1 MTRTGILSATSLQG
15 DACPRAY
22 LGLQRVQMDG
32 GWTRSSAQQEGN
44 AIQGR
49 GQRDDGAIVWRAT
62 KMTIVRG
69 DTEDASVRGNA
80 MTEAMMGEM
89 RRRSDHSESGNGSN
103 AAATVRWIVRGQR
116 EGAIVR
122 RAMTT
127 TIARGETEDASV
139 RGNAMMEGMTRGCDR
154 AIVQRAK
161 RARCG
166 CDRVWHIWTV
176 SAVNILTSVYIKVR
190 VLY

>member
-1 MTRTGILSATSLQG
+1 MTKTGILSATSQQG
-15 DACPRAY
+15 DARPGAY
-22 LGLQRVQMDG
+22 LCLQRVQMDG
-32 GWTRSSAQQEGN
+32 GLNRSSAQVERK

-62 KMTIVRG
+62 MTIVRG
-69 DTEDASVRGNA
+69 ETEDASVRGNA

-89 RRRSDHSESGNGSN
+89 RRRSDHSESGNGSD

-139 RGNAMMEGMTRGCDR
+139 RSNAMMEGMMRGCDR
-154 AIVQRAK
+154 AIVQRAE

-166 CDRVWHIWTV
+166 
-176 SAVNILTSVYIKVR
+176 
-190 VLY
+190 